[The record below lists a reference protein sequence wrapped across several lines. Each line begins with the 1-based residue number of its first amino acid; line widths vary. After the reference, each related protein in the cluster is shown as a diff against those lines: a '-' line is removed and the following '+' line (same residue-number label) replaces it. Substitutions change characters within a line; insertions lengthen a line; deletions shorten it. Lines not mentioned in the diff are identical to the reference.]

1 MSTYG
6 STKDILLQE
15 KKQTRIIY
23 YRHVYVYIESY
34 YHILIDYIDLID
46 RYRL

>member
-34 YHILIDYIDLID
+34 ILIDYIDLID